1 MGQNSRVGE
10 PKELCFSAH
19 PGAIF
24 ENSAVS
30 YSEEAKLAHSIWKG
44 SISFGLLNIPVNL
57 QTAKEGKELHF
68 QMLDSKDFSPIR
80 YKKINANT
88 GREVPYDRIVK
99 GYEYEPDQY
108 VIMSKQDFAAANPKA
123 TQTIDIEDFV
133 PLDDIDMM
141 LFETPYYLVPQKS
154 GEKGYFLLR
163 DALKKSK
170 KVAIGK
176 IVIRTKQHLCAV
188 MVRDKYLVCEML
200 RFAHE
205 ILETSEVDYMD
216 GVAKTARYNPRE
228 LKMAEQLIDGM
239 TSEWDPKKYKDT
251 YYDDIMK
258 RVKAKI
264 KAGKSHVIEEPDE
277 EVETIEPS
285 KVVDLLPLL
294 RESLAAKGGKGGK
307 RQRKVKHETSRRVHA

>member
-1 MGQNSRVGE
+1 M
-10 PKELCFSAH
+10 AH
-19 PGAIF
+19 A
-24 ENSAVS
+24 
-30 YSEEAKLAHSIWKG
+30 IWKG

-68 QMLDSKDFSPIR
+68 QMLDSKDFSPIKYR
-80 YKKINANT
+80 KVNANT

-99 GYEYEPDQY
+99 GYEYEPDQF
-108 VIMSKQDFAAANPKA
+108 VIMGKQDFAAANPKA

-133 PLDDIDMM
+133 LLEDIDTM
-141 LFETPYYLVPQKS
+141 LFETPYYLVPQKN

-188 MVRDKYLVCEML
+188 MVREDYLVCEML

-205 ILETSEVDYMD
+205 VLETDEVDYLE
-216 GVAKTARYNPRE
+216 GAKHAKYNPRE
-228 LKMAEQLIDGM
+228 LKMAEQLIEGM
-239 TSEWDPKKYKDT
+239 TADWNPKKYKDT
-251 YYDDIMK
+251 YYDDVMK

-264 KAGKSHVIEEPDE
+264 KSGKSHVIEEPE
-277 EVETIEPS
+277 EEIESVEPS

-294 RESLAAKGGKGGK
+294 RESLAAKGGKGKRGK
-307 RQRKVKHETSRRVHA
+307 KVKHETSRRVHA